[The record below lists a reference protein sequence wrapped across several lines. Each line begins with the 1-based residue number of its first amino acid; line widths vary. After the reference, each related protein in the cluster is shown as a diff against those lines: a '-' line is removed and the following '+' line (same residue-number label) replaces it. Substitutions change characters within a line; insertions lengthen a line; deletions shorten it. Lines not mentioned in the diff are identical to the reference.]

1 MSLIRSVLHH
11 ILLSYNI
18 STSFPDTLQDLLN
31 FFLELL
37 SLWFPGLHQDFVKAI
52 FGKEPVFLIRSE
64 VPAQIVGGYKN
75 LIFLFLIYRLKHSIQ
90 FIASVRSFT
99 VIYPLCNI
107 SCQKQRIFR
116 CTKHTDAFI
125 KEGLF
130 GDESESALN
139 RGGGFI
145 ALNIPSSWFII

>member
-18 STSFPDTLQDLLN
+18 SASFSDTFQDLLD

-37 SLWFPGLHQDFVKAI
+37 SLRFPGLHENFVQAI
-52 FGKEPVFLIRSE
+52 LSKKPVFCIGLE
-64 VPAQIVGGYKN
+64 HPAKIVGGVED
-75 LIFLFLIYRLKHSIQ
+75 LSFLFFVHRFNHHVQ
-90 FIASVRSFT
+90 FITSVRSFT
-99 VIYPLCNI
+99 VINPLCNI
-107 SCQKQRIFR
+107 SCQEQRIFR
-116 CTKHTDAFI
+116 CTEYTDALI
-125 KEGLF
+125 KEGLL
-130 GDESESALN
+130 GDESEDALN